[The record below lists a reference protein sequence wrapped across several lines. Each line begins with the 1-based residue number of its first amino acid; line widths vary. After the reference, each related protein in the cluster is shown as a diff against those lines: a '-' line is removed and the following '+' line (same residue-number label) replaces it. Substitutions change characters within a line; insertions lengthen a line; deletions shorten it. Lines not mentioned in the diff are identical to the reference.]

1 MDGRDM
7 DDGGEARHQP
17 PHHNCLR
24 RGTCPMR
31 RFAQPGATGFETRGR
46 LRTVAGPPLA
56 CSFDVTFRDNAP
68 IDPTQVEDR
77 RGMGKPVMVSGGIG
91 LVILVASLL
100 LGVDPTSV
108 LDAVNSVQTTPI
120 ENAPNP
126 SECQTGADAN
136 RRDDCRIVGFV
147 NSVQAYWDGEFKAS
161 NLTYVPAKTVI
172 FSGAT
177 QSACGTATTSS
188 GPFYCPNDEK
198 VYLDLAF
205 FQDLTTKFGAKGGPF
220 AQAYVVAHEYGHRV
234 QHLLGQLGQSGQ
246 TGATSQS
253 VRVELQADCYAGT
266 WAKHA
271 SDTGYL
277 VPPTQ
282 SEIASALDAAAAV
295 GDDRIQQQTQGRVVP
310 DAFTHGTSAQ
320 RQKWFLTGFQTGD
333 PERCDTSGAL

>member
-1 MDGRDM
+1 M
-7 DDGGEARHQP
+7 
-17 PHHNCLR
+17 
-24 RGTCPMR
+24 
-31 RFAQPGATGFETRGR
+31 
-46 LRTVAGPPLA
+46 
-56 CSFDVTFRDNAP
+56 TFRDNAR
-68 IDPTQVEDR
+68 IDPSQVEDR
-77 RGMGKPVMVSGGIG
+77 RGMGGPLIVGGGGIG
-91 LVILVASLL
+91 LVILIASLL

-108 LDAVNSVQTTPI
+108 LQAVNTATSTQI
-120 ENAPNP
+120 ENGPAP

-147 NSVQAYWDGEFKAS
+147 NSVQAYWSEDFKAS
-161 NLTYVPAKTVI
+161 SMTYQPAKTVI
-172 FSGAT
+172 FSDAT
-177 QSACGTATTSS
+177 QSACGTATTAM

-198 VYLDLAF
+198 VYLDLSF

-234 QHLLGQLGQSGQ
+234 QHLLGTLGQSGR

-253 VRVELQADCYAGT
+253 VRIELQADCYAGT

-295 GDDRIQQQTQGRVVP
+295 GDDRIQRQTQGRVTP

-320 RQKWFLTGFQTGD
+320 RQRWFTTGFQSGD
-333 PERCDTSGAL
+333 PGRCDTSGAL